1 MCSDIACKMER
12 TALRDKLEAC
22 RLDLE
27 NAQAEHL
34 ADLRRIK
41 SLQRKLDAQV
51 ENHADLPQ
59 AQELF
64 DFWRGICNHHRA
76 AFDANRKRLALARI
90 REYRELGEDY
100 MERLKNAI
108 RGYSVD
114 AFVKDGRRFDGFEL
128 IFRDAKQVEL
138 GEDRWR
144 AHQRRQ
150 SEPKAVV
157 AAIRAQFGEPI
168 HDRVL
173 DVFLTN
179 CAVCGQGDGLY
190 RPFQLRVNGK
200 VEGSCQA
207 CGADIEAVKRVLV
220 HA

>member
-1 MCSDIACKMER
+1 LCSDIACKMER

-22 RLDLE
+22 RLDLD

-41 SLQRKLDAQV
+41 SLQRKLDAQA
-51 ENHADLPQ
+51 E
-59 AQELF
+59 
-64 DFWRGICNHHRA
+64 
-76 AFDANRKRLALARI
+76 
-90 REYRELGEDY
+90 
-100 MERLKNAI
+100 KNAI

-173 DVFLTN
+173 DVFLTG

-200 VEGSCQA
+200 VEGYCQA